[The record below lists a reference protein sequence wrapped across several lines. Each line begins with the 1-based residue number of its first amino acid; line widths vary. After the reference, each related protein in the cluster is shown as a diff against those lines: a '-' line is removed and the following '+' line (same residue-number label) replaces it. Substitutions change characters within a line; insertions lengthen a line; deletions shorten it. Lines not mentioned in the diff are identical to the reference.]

1 MNPLTFPMP
10 VGRARTR
17 PVPPLGVLGGSKPPC
32 RPVQGFL
39 RVENGC
45 AGPLVSARR
54 SFGAASTNLQALP
67 SRDRHQ
73 PQADRSEKPHQAAVP
88 SWPGSSPLPRSVWLG
103 QLSAGNKPPI
113 AAVSLRPKPQE
124 VPPPHSISVCP
135 VVPPWSR
142 LGRSVRLSYGI
153 AAAYLDRVVTE
164 FVAELPFVVSAV
176 GFGIGGLLWRAP
188 NSWARSAGSGLT

>member
-1 MNPLTFPMP
+1 MPQRPGFLLFRGRQASGSSMNPLTFPMP

-54 SFGAASTNLQALP
+54 SFGAAPTNLQALP
-67 SRDRHQ
+67 SRDRNQ

-113 AAVSLRPKPQE
+113 AAVSLRPELQE
-124 VPPPHSISVCP
+124 VPPP
-135 VVPPWSR
+135 
-142 LGRSVRLSYGI
+142 
-153 AAAYLDRVVTE
+153 T
-164 FVAELPFVVSAV
+164 PFRFALW
-176 GFGIGGLLWRAP
+176 FRRGL
-188 NSWARSAGSGLT
+188 GSGVHDEVIIRHCCRISGSCRD